1 MKSVSDVHASL
12 QKIHPASIFPV
23 YNNREKAPDPV
34 RKAGKKFMKKI
45 LSAILSVCLLAGTEA
60 FAEEET
66 AVPVVQVSDDM
77 LAEEETG
84 DDSILLKIWDQS
96 GLEITYLR
104 FDLYVGDE
112 YRGLVASCP
121 DEGEDFY
128 RVPFEA
134 APEELKDLRVRCA
147 YGVSEFAPEDAILEL
162 MKGNPA
168 EEYEIE
174 APELVPERGKIY
186 HLILAANGEEPL
198 LVLLDGTAEDTPAEE
213 QDPAA

>member
-1 MKSVSDVHASL
+1 MKSVSDVRTSL
-12 QKIHPASIFPV
+12 QKIHHTSIFPT
-23 YNNREKAPDPV
+23 YNSRGKAPDPV
-34 RKAGKKFMKKI
+34 RKEGKKFMKKI
-45 LSAILSVCLLAGTEA
+45 LSAILFVCLLAGATA
-60 FAEEET
+60 FAAEET
-66 AVPVVQVSDDM
+66 TVPVVQVSDDM

-96 GLEITYLR
+96 GLNITYLR

-112 YRGLVASCP
+112 YRGLIASCP

-128 RVPFEA
+128 RVPFEVS
-134 APEELKDLRVRCA
+134 PEELNDLRIRCA
-147 YGVSEFAPEDAILEL
+147 YGVSELAPEDAILEL

-174 APELVPERGKIY
+174 APELVPENGKIY
-186 HLILAANGEEPL
+186 HLILAADGEEPL

-213 QDPAA
+213 LDPAA

>member
-1 MKSVSDVHASL
+1 
-12 QKIHPASIFPV
+12 
-23 YNNREKAPDPV
+23 
-34 RKAGKKFMKKI
+34 MKKI
-45 LSAILSVCLLAGTEA
+45 LSVILFVFLFAVAAA

-66 AVPVVQVSDDM
+66 TVPVVRVSDDM
-77 LAEEETG
+77 LAGEETG

-96 GLEITYLR
+96 GLDITYLR
-104 FDLYVGDE
+104 FDIYAGDE
-112 YRGLVASCP
+112 YRGLIASCP

-134 APEELKDLRVRCA
+134 APEELKDLRIRCA
-147 YGVSEFAPEDAILEL
+147 YGVSELAPEDAILEL

-174 APELVPERGKIY
+174 APELVPESGKIY

-198 LVLLDGTAEDTPAEE
+198 LVLLDGTVEDTPAEE

>member
-45 LSAILSVCLLAGTEA
+45 LSAILSVCLLAGTAA

-66 AVPVVQVSDDM
+66 AAPVVQISDDM

-147 YGVSEFAPEDAILEL
+147 YGVSELAPEDAILEL

-168 EEYEIE
+168 KEYEIE

>member
-1 MKSVSDVHASL
+1 
-12 QKIHPASIFPV
+12 
-23 YNNREKAPDPV
+23 
-34 RKAGKKFMKKI
+34 MKKI
-45 LSAILSVCLLAGTEA
+45 LSVILFVCLFAGVA
-60 FAEEET
+60 VFAEEET

-96 GLEITYLR
+96 GLDITYLR

-112 YRGLVASCP
+112 YRGLIASCP

-134 APEELKDLRVRCA
+134 TPEELEDLRIRCA
-147 YGVSEFAPEDAILEL
+147 YGISELAPEDAILEL
-162 MKGNPA
+162 MKGSPA

-174 APELVPERGKIY
+174 APEFAPEIGKIY
-186 HLILAANGEEPL
+186 HLILAADGENPL
-198 LVLLDGTAEDTPAEE
+198 LVLLDGPAEDTPAEE

>member
-1 MKSVSDVHASL
+1 
-12 QKIHPASIFPV
+12 
-23 YNNREKAPDPV
+23 
-34 RKAGKKFMKKI
+34 MKKI
-45 LSAILSVCLLAGTEA
+45 LSVILFAFLFAGAAA

-66 AVPVVQVSDDM
+66 TVPVVRVSDDM
-77 LAEEETG
+77 LAGEETG

-96 GLEITYLR
+96 GLDITYLR
-104 FDLYVGDE
+104 FDLYAGDE
-112 YRGLVASCP
+112 YRGLIASCP

-134 APEELKDLRVRCA
+134 APEELKDLRIRCA
-147 YGVSEFAPEDAILEL
+147 YGVSELAPEDAILEL

-168 EEYEIE
+168 EEYEVE
-174 APELVPERGKIY
+174 APELVPESGKIY

>member
-147 YGVSEFAPEDAILEL
+147 YGVSELAPEDAILEL

>member
-12 QKIHPASIFPV
+12 QKIHHASIFPV

-45 LSAILSVCLLAGTEA
+45 LSAILSVCLLAGTAA

-96 GLEITYLR
+96 GLGITYLR

-147 YGVSEFAPEDAILEL
+147 YGVSELAPEDAILEL

-174 APELVPERGKIY
+174 APELVPESGKIY